1 MTLQAFVT
9 DIISSYE
16 EYLKKRN
23 KKLLNA
29 IDEAHREAV
38 EAYRKGYEQG
48 RKDERESET
57 E

>member
-9 DIISSYE
+9 NIISSYE
-16 EYLKKRN
+16 KYIKERN
-23 KKLLNA
+23 EKLINA

-48 RKDERESET
+48 KKDEREEK
-57 E
+57 

>member
-16 EYLKKRN
+16 EYLKKGN

-48 RKDERESET
+48 KKDEREEK
-57 E
+57 

>member
-16 EYLKKRN
+16 KYIKKRN
-23 KKLLNA
+23 EKLINA

-48 RKDERESET
+48 RKDERKGE
-57 E
+57 